1 MLSGVNLPKTS
12 RGWETLE
19 KILNA
24 AEKFF
29 GEKGYYN
36 TSITDIC
43 SLAGVAPGTFYIY
56 FPDKIGI
63 FRYLVRNLS
72 KGLRR
77 EIGSKVKD
85 CKTRFEAEQ
94 IGFKT
99 FFDFIAEHPSLYKII
114 WQAQMVD
121 EEIFKEYYSTIG
133 QRYIQGL
140 AESQRMGELAQIDPE
155 VLAYCFMGI
164 TNFVGLRWVI
174 WEKAKVPDEVLE
186 GVLKF
191 VREGAFN
198 RPGFEG

>member
-1 MLSGVNLPKTS
+1 MSEVNLPKTS

-19 KILNA
+19 KILFA
-24 AEKFF
+24 AEKYF

-43 SLAGVAPGTFYIY
+43 ALAGVAPGTFYIY

-63 FRYLVRNLS
+63 FRYLVRTLS
-72 KGLRR
+72 KVLRK
-77 EIGSKVKD
+77 EISLQVKD
-85 CKTRFEAEQ
+85 CKTRFEAEYV
-94 IGFKT
+94 GFKT

-121 EEIFKEYYSTIG
+121 EEIFKEYYGNIG
-133 QRYIQGL
+133 HQYARGL
-140 AESQRMGELAQIDPE
+140 AKAQKKGEVVKIDPE

-174 WEKAKVPDEVLE
+174 WEKAKVPENVFQ
-186 GVLKF
+186 GVLKL
-191 VREGAFN
+191 VREGAFEQS
-198 RPGFEG
+198 GKEE

>member
-1 MLSGVNLPKTS
+1 MSGVNLPKTS

-19 KILNA
+19 KILTA
-24 AEKFF
+24 AEKYF

-72 KGLRR
+72 KGLRK
-77 EIGSKVKD
+77 EISSKVKG
-85 CKTRFEAEQ
+85 CSTRYEAEQ

-114 WQAQMVD
+114 WQAQIVD
-121 EEIFKEYYSTIG
+121 EDIFKEYYSNIG

-140 AESQRMGELAQIDPE
+140 SEAQKIGELAQIDPE
-155 VLAYCFMGI
+155 VLAYCFMGV

-174 WEKAKVPDEVLE
+174 WEKAKVPDEVLQ

-191 VREGAFN
+191 VRDGAFH
-198 RPGFEG
+198 RPGTDG